1 MKIGYLAIGHY
12 GTTLHLNDP
21 SKPPRKQLLDKLGAS
36 HAQKMYV
43 DDKDGN
49 AKHVGYVV
57 DREWFNIYE
66 VHDWV
71 GTTKE

>member
-1 MKIGYLAIGHY
+1 MKIGYMAIGHF
-12 GTTLHLNDP
+12 GTTLTLNDP

-36 HAQKMYV
+36 HAHKMYV

-57 DREWFNIYE
+57 NREWFNIYE